1 MNSAKGLSSGF
12 GAGAA
17 FSATGLAGA
26 ALGVA
31 ALGVAGLGVTE
42 LGAESVTALELL
54 KAN

>member
-12 GAGAA
+12 DAGAA
-17 FSATGLAGA
+17 FSGTGLE
-26 ALGVA
+26 
-31 ALGVAGLGVTE
+31 VAGLGVTG